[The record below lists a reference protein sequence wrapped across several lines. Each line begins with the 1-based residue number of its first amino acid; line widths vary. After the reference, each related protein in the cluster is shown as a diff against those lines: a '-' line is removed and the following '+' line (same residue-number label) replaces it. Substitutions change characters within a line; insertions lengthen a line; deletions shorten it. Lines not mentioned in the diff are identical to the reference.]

1 MNLEELL
8 ESLGIDKEVCSKI
21 IKAMKDNKIYT
32 TNEENLDIRYNQLK
46 ERQTEKDNELA
57 NANNLISELKKKYQ
71 GQDDLQQKISEY
83 EQKVAEYE
91 QKIKQQK
98 IDHDIE
104 IALLG
109 EKATDL
115 DYLIYRLKNDKEI
128 EVKVD
133 ENGEIKGL
141 DNIIKGLKEKHPNH
155 FEIDSNEKIFKINEL
170 PEGEEVKKEPQSL
183 AEALKMTFENKE

>member
-104 IALLG
+104 VTLLG
-109 EKATDL
+109 EKANKTDL
-115 DYLIYRLKNDKEI
+115 DYLIYRLKNDNKI
-128 EVKVD
+128 EVD
-133 ENGEIKGL
+133 EDGKIKGL
-141 DNIIKGLKEKHPNH
+141 DNKIKELKEKHPNQ
-155 FEIDSNEKIFKINEL
+155 FEINSNEKIFKTNEL